1 MLTSFAGLQ
10 KILLYFSS
18 VSLFFCTKLK
28 KKSILTMAVGG
39 IWLFKRKMYMIYK
52 NLEAGLANLDNLT

>member
-1 MLTSFAGLQ
+1 
-10 KILLYFSS
+10 
-18 VSLFFCTKLK
+18 
-28 KKSILTMAVGG
+28 MAVGG